1 LRQVTSLSASRQ
13 GPMSL
18 DGAMKYLLLLILL
31 ALLVFLGNQL
41 YQQFFLGRY

>member
-1 LRQVTSLSASRQ
+1 MPASASRQ
-13 GPMSL
+13 AAMSL

>member
-1 LRQVTSLSASRQ
+1 
-13 GPMSL
+13 MSL

>member
-1 LRQVTSLSASRQ
+1 
-13 GPMSL
+13 
-18 DGAMKYLLLLILL
+18 MKYLLLIIFL

>member
-1 LRQVTSLSASRQ
+1 MEQ
-13 GPMSL
+13 
-18 DGAMKYLLLLILL
+18 MKYLLLIIFL